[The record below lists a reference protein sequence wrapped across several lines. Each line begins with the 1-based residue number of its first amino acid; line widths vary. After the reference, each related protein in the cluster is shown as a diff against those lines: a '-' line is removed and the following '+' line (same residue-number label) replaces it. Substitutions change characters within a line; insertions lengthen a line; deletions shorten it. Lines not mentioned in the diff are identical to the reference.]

1 MRISLCRYLALQV
14 NVTENNRIMRDE
26 KSVDSGVV
34 NCCMY
39 STSTPLFQLF
49 RQLPGIG
56 RQSKL
61 SYPTENDTIIAFFFE
76 ANKNKDSPK
85 VALASSNS

>member
-1 MRISLCRYLALQV
+1 MPDFYYTYLALQV

-34 NCCMY
+34 NCCIY
-39 STSTPLFQLF
+39 STMIPLFQLL
-49 RQLPGIG
+49 QLLSIR

>member
-1 MRISLCRYLALQV
+1 MPDFYYTYLALQV

-26 KSVDSGVV
+26 ESVDSGVV
-34 NCCMY
+34 NCCIY
-39 STSTPLFQLF
+39 STLIFQLL
-49 RQLPGIG
+49 QLPSIW

-61 SYPTENDTIIAFFFE
+61 SYPAENDNIIAFFFE